1 MHVPLPREQI
11 EEAKFELRSHHMVAH
26 RKDSP
31 SEKAHNVM
39 YSSTQFTR
47 SSTLAQIWL
56 FSHFQQ
62 PTATPPPHK
71 DLEYYL
77 CVAANKGHSV
87 CLELLLG
94 AQVTATGN
102 HTVLLRNVRSKD
114 VALLEADAV
123 PWSQTKSVAPVAE
136 LAYDAV
142 CHSIPEA
149 ACSSQKIKRGPRDGL
164 SGCPA

>member
-1 MHVPLPREQI
+1 M
-11 EEAKFELRSHHMVAH
+11 EEAKFELRSHHVVAH

-62 PTATPPPHK
+62 PTATPQPHK
-71 DLEYYL
+71 DLEYYHF
-77 CVAANKGHSV
+77 VAANKGHSV

-94 AQVTATGN
+94 AHSSAKQATSATPARLCAPACSWRPGCSYRGTGAAVN
-102 HTVLLRNVRSKD
+102 GDLHVVREAVAQSARGAWTTRFFFSTTVLFVMSTNFNCFY
-114 VALLEADAV
+114 E
-123 PWSQTKSVAPVAE
+123 
-136 LAYDAV
+136 
-142 CHSIPEA
+142 
-149 ACSSQKIKRGPRDGL
+149 
-164 SGCPA
+164 